1 MTVQMRY
8 VPYLLYV
15 LKLNVASIAVVFCHC
30 HLSMV
35 IVVQLFLEQKKIF
48 KTGLN
53 ISRFR
58 NHIPMIVD
66 ETEEYFQRWGDSG
79 KRGMCMR
86 VHNQRNNQL

>member
-1 MTVQMRY
+1 M
-8 VPYLLYV
+8 
-15 LKLNVASIAVVFCHC
+15 
-30 HLSMV
+30 
-35 IVVQLFLEQKKIF
+35 QLFLEQKKIF

-79 KRGMCMR
+79 KRGMWMR
-86 VHNQRNNQL
+86 VHNRRNNQL